1 MNDLFNIFNK
11 TQCKS
16 MGICSENPVLLA
28 VDAVVINEIRQI
40 AYYIVK
46 LKELNL
52 INEKIMK
59 EAVLALSVSIT
70 DTSFN
75 KNAFVKFFMNLKN
88 LKKETEDFYT
98 AKCKEMGINYEHLA
112 AFPIKENEKINSS
125 LLIKQGEKIISHFFG
140 TLSEDK
146 IRLFDLIIFMAKAAS
161 CKILELENYKEVQK
175 DEYFEILR
183 FLSLA
188 NSFGTRY
195 EKLVRRIKEFS
206 SFLYKLTE
214 DIIYERN
221 QLYGPRQNVRIPR
234 SILKGKS
241 ILVMGSDIFE
251 LYNLLEKTKDTE
263 INVYTNSSMMTAYI
277 HPKFF
282 EYKNFKGLY
291 GTGDTEYDFSKFKGV
306 IYVTEH
312 SDIKLDNVIRGKI
325 FTTKLIQSD
334 NSTKIEKTDLDP
346 LIKAALAEEGFDRE
360 YVCEDVTFEYDKSVF
375 NKLVEQTEGK
385 KVLISMGKISD
396 SIKADYTGSF
406 VINVKFPYDT
416 EKLICLLN
424 LLPQNEK
431 TVCFS
436 GFCVETAKIII
447 LILNKNL
454 ETLLE
459 KSPQTNVSPH
469 IAEAFEKD
477 FKIKFIN

>member
-206 SFLYKLTE
+206 SFLYKL
-214 DIIYERN
+214 IIKCISSYRN
-221 QLYGPRQNVRIPR
+221 KKDMIGIWIFHTF
-234 SILKGKS
+234 SILEVQERC
-241 ILVMGSDIFE
+241 LVYLRRSLKLSLWLWMMNTSAIVISLALFQIQ
-251 LYNLLEKTKDTE
+251 LWTMLITK
-263 INVYTNSSMMTAYI
+263 MTLVI
-277 HPKFF
+277 Q
-282 EYKNFKGLY
+282 NGL
-291 GTGDTEYDFSKFKGV
+291 
-306 IYVTEH
+306 
-312 SDIKLDNVIRGKI
+312 
-325 FTTKLIQSD
+325 
-334 NSTKIEKTDLDP
+334 
-346 LIKAALAEEGFDRE
+346 
-360 YVCEDVTFEYDKSVF
+360 
-375 NKLVEQTEGK
+375 
-385 KVLISMGKISD
+385 
-396 SIKADYTGSF
+396 
-406 VINVKFPYDT
+406 
-416 EKLICLLN
+416 
-424 LLPQNEK
+424 
-431 TVCFS
+431 
-436 GFCVETAKIII
+436 
-447 LILNKNL
+447 
-454 ETLLE
+454 
-459 KSPQTNVSPH
+459 
-469 IAEAFEKD
+469 
-477 FKIKFIN
+477 